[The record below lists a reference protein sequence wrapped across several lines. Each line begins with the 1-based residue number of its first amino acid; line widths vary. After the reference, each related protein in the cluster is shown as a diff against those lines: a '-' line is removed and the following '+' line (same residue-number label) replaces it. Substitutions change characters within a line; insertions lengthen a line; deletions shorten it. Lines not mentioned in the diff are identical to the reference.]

1 MNKNDK
7 IGKITLIIGIIII
20 IILTVLGAVGM
31 IYVYYNKKIENAVNQ
46 YKCPVS
52 IYDIVDGTKITP
64 DMLAIKAYDNVDMH
78 TYICESSLIVGKCVN
93 KNTIVKKNEMFKR
106 TDLIDCEE

>member
-7 IGKITLIIGIIII
+7 IGKITLIIVII

-64 DMLAIKAYDNVDMH
+64 DMLAIKAYANVDMH
-78 TYICESSLIVGKCVN
+78 TYICALIGGKCVK
-93 KNTIVKKNEMFKR
+93 KNTIVKKNEMVKR